1 MDKEIS
7 GISFGGVIY
16 HLVRSDEEYK
26 VEAGDSFT
34 KEMVNQLKTVNGT
47 VGEMHRR
54 HLHEKL
60 DEWIDNA
67 LTKAGENN
75 E

>member
-16 HLVRSDEEYK
+16 SLVRSDEEYK
-26 VEAGDSFT
+26 VKAGETFT
-34 KEMVNQLKTVNGT
+34 KEMVNPLKTINGT
-47 VGEMHRR
+47 IGDMHRK

>member
-16 HLVRSDEEYK
+16 SLVRSDEEYK
-26 VEAGDSFT
+26 LKAGETFT
-34 KEMVNQLKTVNGT
+34 KEMVNQLKTLDGT
-47 VGEMHRR
+47 IGDMHRK

-67 LTKAGENN
+67 LKEKH

>member
-16 HLVRSDEEYK
+16 SLVRSDEEYK
-26 VEAGDSFT
+26 LKAGETFT
-34 KEMVNQLKTVNGT
+34 KEMVNQLKTMDGT
-47 VGEMHRR
+47 IGDMHRK

-67 LTKAGENN
+67 LKEKH